1 MSKIK
6 TRFIN
11 YSDREF
17 KNKFNDLIYDEKKS
31 NNKINTTVSKIL
43 KNVFK
48 NGDDDLNYYVKKF
61 DKIKEKTKK
70 ISVPLL
76 DEFQKNKFWG

>member
-6 TRFIN
+6 TRFIK

-17 KNKFNDLIYDEKKS
+17 KNKFDDLIYDEKKS

-43 KNVFK
+43 KNVSK
-48 NGDDDLNYYVKKF
+48 NGDDDLNHYVKKF
-61 DKIKEKTKK
+61 DKIN
-70 ISVPLL
+70 V
-76 DEFQKNKFWG
+76 KNVK